1 MDPLFRDSLP
11 SSGAGGPPA
20 NSTANACTSSPARAL
35 NAKRETLHTAR
46 LARHAAMSLGRDFC
60 AKAVDLLKGHLGRTW
75 NVAWMAAGFTRFSIS
90 VSRADVPTLLMEIR
104 NYLRTN
110 PGRENALLEITAV
123 VADAKLTA
131 AEAANAVLNSAIAA
145 RKLATVYVNDNFMH
159 WQVDFSA
166 LVAICQ
172 HDGSLGAELARCLPP
187 EPDDYFVLKPKHS
200 GFFDTP
206 LAILLAKLGAKRL
219 VITGVAADGCVLT
232 TATDAHMREF
242 AVHVPRDCVAS
253 ISPQRTERA
262 LALMKDSMKIDVRT
276 ARYARA

>member
-1 MDPLFRDSLP
+1 MATASRRRK
-11 SSGAGGPPA
+11 AETGG
-20 NSTANACTSSPARAL
+20 T
-35 NAKRETLHTAR
+35 
-46 LARHAAMSLGRDFC
+46 
-60 AKAVDLLKGHLGRTW
+60 
-75 NVAWMAAGFTRFSIS
+75 
-90 VSRADVPTLLMEIR
+90 
-104 NYLRTN
+104 
-110 PGRENALLEITAV
+110 ALLIVDMINPLDFEGGTAMRPQ
-123 VADAKLTA
+123 A
-131 AEAANAVLNSAIAA
+131 AEAARRIATLKQ
-145 RKLATVYVNDNFMH
+145 RLKRDGVPVVYVNDNFMH

>member
-1 MDPLFRDSLP
+1 MATASRRRK
-11 SSGAGGPPA
+11 AETGG
-20 NSTANACTSSPARAL
+20 T
-35 NAKRETLHTAR
+35 
-46 LARHAAMSLGRDFC
+46 
-60 AKAVDLLKGHLGRTW
+60 
-75 NVAWMAAGFTRFSIS
+75 
-90 VSRADVPTLLMEIR
+90 
-104 NYLRTN
+104 
-110 PGRENALLEITAV
+110 ALLIVDMINPLDFEGGKAMRPQ
-123 VADAKLTA
+123 A
-131 AEAANAVLNSAIAA
+131 AEAARRIATLKQ
-145 RKLATVYVNDNFMH
+145 RLKREGVPVVYVNDNFMH

>member
-1 MDPLFRDSLP
+1 MATASRRRK
-11 SSGAGGPPA
+11 AETGG
-20 NSTANACTSSPARAL
+20 T
-35 NAKRETLHTAR
+35 
-46 LARHAAMSLGRDFC
+46 
-60 AKAVDLLKGHLGRTW
+60 
-75 NVAWMAAGFTRFSIS
+75 
-90 VSRADVPTLLMEIR
+90 
-104 NYLRTN
+104 
-110 PGRENALLEITAV
+110 ALLIVDMINPLDFEGGKAMRPQ
-123 VADAKLTA
+123 A
-131 AEAANAVLNSAIAA
+131 AEAARRIATLKQ
-145 RKLATVYVNDNFMH
+145 RLKREGVPVVYVNDNFMH

-200 GFFDTP
+200 GVFDTP